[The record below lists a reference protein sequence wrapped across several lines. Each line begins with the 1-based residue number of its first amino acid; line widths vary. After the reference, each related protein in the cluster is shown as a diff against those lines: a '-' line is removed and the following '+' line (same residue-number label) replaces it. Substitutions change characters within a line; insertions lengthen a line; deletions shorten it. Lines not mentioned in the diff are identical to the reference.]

1 MPVSFLHTHVTLD
14 FQRGRY
20 NQKSTNK
27 KLTNVLHGSEESNLN
42 LKPRNIE
49 LTRIVYLQGEAP
61 KHSHS
66 INDWQKYSDESNV
79 RLFELVTPAPAIN
92 QQVEKYL
99 FFRLIKVTCK
109 VRQDGLSTMC
119 VSQRSLNLPWT
130 SLWDIKSNLFNTPWG
145 SHASLA

>member
-27 KLTNVLHGSEESNLN
+27 KLTNVLHGREESNLN

-49 LTRIVYLQGEAP
+49 LTRIVYLQDEAP

-66 INDWQKYSDESNV
+66 INDWQNTLTKVMCDYSSQS
-79 RLFELVTPAPAIN
+79 RLRPQSISRSKST
-92 QQVEKYL
+92 
-99 FFRLIKVTCK
+99 FFFVTCK
-109 VRQDGLSTMC
+109 VRLDGLSTMC

-130 SLWDIKSNLFNTPWG
+130 SLWDIKSNLFNAPWG